1 MRQNSRRWLLIGLPL
16 LILAGLLIQRI
27 RTNPEWRAFST
38 RAFLNDLVS
47 VNWEWA
53 LVALAAIYAT
63 YLVRALRW
71 KLLMRPVKAT
81 AGLWNLFSA
90 TVIGFAAI
98 GIFGR
103 PGEMVRPYL
112 VARKEGVP
120 VSSQMAVWVL
130 ERCFDT
136 LTVLVIVAFALS
148 DVNAAGLRSSPT
160 LSRALRVGGS
170 VVAFTTLGTVILLVG
185 LRNYAE
191 PAGGWI
197 LERLRFLPPARF
209 QWAEHTMQAFL
220 QGSRG
225 VRHLGALALCTIYS
239 AAEWTLIA
247 LCYKAVFQ
255 SFGVGVG
262 LSVSET
268 LIFMGCVMAGSF
280 IQIPG
285 LGGGIQVAAVLV
297 LTELFAVKPEAA
309 AGISLLIW
317 IYTFLVVV
325 PPAVVLVFY
334 EGWSW
339 SKLWRLEAES

>member
-1 MRQNSRRWLLIGLPL
+1 M
-16 LILAGLLIQRI
+16 AGLLIERI
-27 RTNPEWRAFST
+27 RTNPQWRTFSG
-38 RAFLNDLVS
+38 RAFLENLVS
-47 VNWEWA
+47 ISWGWA
-53 LVALAAIYAT
+53 VLALAAIYTT

-71 KLLMRPVKAT
+71 RLLMRPVKRT
-81 AGLWNLFSA
+81 ARLWTIFSA

-148 DVNAAGLRSSPT
+148 DLEAAGLRSSPT
-160 LSRALRVGGS
+160 LIRALSVGGS
-170 VVAFTTLGTVILLVG
+170 VVAFAALGIVILLVG
-185 LRNYAE
+185 MRNYADQT
-191 PAGGWI
+191 AGWV
-197 LERLRFLPPARF
+197 LERLRFLPPARY
-209 QWAEHTMQAFL
+209 QWVEHGTQSFL

-225 VRHLGALALCTIYS
+225 VRSLGALGVCSLYS
-239 AAEWTLIA
+239 AAQWGLIA
-247 LCYKAVFQ
+247 FCYAAVFN
-255 SFGVGVG
+255 SFSGGMR

-280 IQIPG
+280 IQVPG
-285 LGGGIQVAAVLV
+285 LGGGIQVASVLV

-309 AGISLLIW
+309 ASISLLIW

-325 PPAVVLVFY
+325 PPAAGLAFY